1 MRTGRPIPPL
11 TITHEERETLERWAR
26 RPTTG
31 QAVAQRARLIL
42 SCATGRTNTRVA
54 HDLRVTKQT
63 VGKWRTRFLDLFDRQ
78 SNRTG
83 SAIIDEKTGR
93 VDLYDTKS
101 NRTGYGTI
109 DKGGR
114 IDLFDT
120 RSNRVGS
127 GQVAPGGSRGKR

>member
-1 MRTGRPIPPL
+1 MSNGRRGRSL
-11 TITHEERETLERWAR
+11 TTLGTALFGVAMLAPHGHAEERSA
-26 RPTTG
+26 
-31 QAVAQRARLIL
+31 
-42 SCATGRTNTRVA
+42 STRI
-54 HDLRVTKQT
+54 
-63 VGKWRTRFLDLFDRQ
+63 DLFDRQ

-127 GQVAPGGSRGKR
+127 GQVASGGSRWKR